1 MNAVR
6 RNSVVTRNHS
16 VRRSRIV
23 TWNAVRRNSVV
34 TRNHSVTRSRNV
46 TESSEKEKIE

>member
-16 VRRSRIV
+16 LTRSRIV
-23 TWNAVRRNSVV
+23 TWNAVRR
-34 TRNHSVTRSRNV
+34 R
-46 TESSEKEKIE
+46 K